1 MNHYEFH
8 EFANIFPMLDGEE
21 LENLRADI
29 EKHGLVEPIVLY
41 EGKILDG
48 RNRATACE
56 ALGIEPVPVV
66 EYTGDDPVAYVV
78 SKNLKRRHLNESQR
92 AMVAAKLANLPVGW
106 NGRNSYCA
114 NLRNKNSMQHDGGCA
129 NLRTL
134 DNPCPNKQAA
144 DAVNVSERSVVFA
157 KKILNEGTPELVE
170 AVETGKIAVSAA
182 ANFVK
187 QAPEQQKETV
197 AKIVS
202 GEAQSAAKASREK
215 KPVYVDPA
223 DDEPPGG
230 WAPQKFQS
238 AQGIYDVFVLDVLY
252 EFSEEE
258 LAAWSL
264 PAADDCHLWLW
275 TAHEHL
281 PIALRV
287 LEAWGFQ
294 YEHIFA
300 WYKNNVDEFGIDESR
315 LYPCEFALYAR
326 RGNPQFATTERVMT
340 GVYTS
345 GGANLGKPD
354 AFYDLVKQSTTGR
367 RADICGSRN
376 IEGFDLCGSEGLTK
390 E

>member
-1 MNHYEFH
+1 MKLKLTEIVVPDGRREINDTKVSVLAESIKIVGLLNPITVDKDNVLIAGLHRLEAYKTLGFDAIECVVLNCDELHAELAEIDENLIRNELHYTERGDYL
-8 EFANIFPMLDGEE
+8 ERRKEIYEE
-21 LENLRADI
+21 LFPETKAGVAGGKARQNSANEIISFAENTANKIGASKRTI
-29 EKHGLVEPIVLY
+29 EQEIQISKSLTPEVKSIIREKDVP
-41 EGKILDG
+41 K
-48 RNRATACE
+48 TE
-56 ALGIEPVPVV
+56 AL
-66 EYTGDDPVAYVV
+66 
-78 SKNLKRRHLNESQR
+78 
-92 AMVAAKLANLPVGW
+92 
-106 NGRNSYCA
+106 
-114 NLRNKNSMQHDGGCA
+114 
-129 NLRTL
+129 
-134 DNPCPNKQAA
+134 
-144 DAVNVSERSVVFA
+144 
-157 KKILNEGTPELVE
+157 
-170 AVETGKIAVSAA
+170 KIARLE
-182 ANFVK
+182 
-187 QAPEQQKETV
+187 PEQQKEAV

-202 GEAQSAAKASREK
+202 GEAQSAAKVSREK
-215 KPVYVDPA
+215 KPVYADPA

-258 LAAWSL
+258 LSAWSL

-281 PIALRV
+281 PLALRV
-287 LEAWGFQ
+287 LAAWGFQ

-300 WYKNNVDEFGIDESR
+300 WYKNNEKEFGIDESR